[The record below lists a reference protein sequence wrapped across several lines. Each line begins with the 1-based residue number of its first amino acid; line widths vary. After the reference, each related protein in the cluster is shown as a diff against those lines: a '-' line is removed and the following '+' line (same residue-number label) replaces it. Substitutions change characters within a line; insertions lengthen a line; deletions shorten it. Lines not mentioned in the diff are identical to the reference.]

1 MQIKAY
7 FALRTKVFAKARI
20 TVFYSASC
28 TSVHIWGSVS
38 IIPWWAGMQALSILT
53 HSFSSK
59 EKEQLLLTS
68 AATIVLRTRQTTLA
82 NGIWYITS
90 SLIASPSVAL
100 ALAVIHTVQNDEG
113 KWEEAKTHLDGRAGE
128 RHLSKVEEMTGSW
141 KETVRVALLGR
152 T

>member
-7 FALRTKVFAKARI
+7 FALGTKVFAKARI

-38 IIPWWAGMQALSILT
+38 IVPWRAGMQALSILA
-53 HSFSSK
+53 HPFSSE
-59 EKEQLLLTS
+59 EKEQFLLTS
-68 AATIVLRTRQTTLA
+68 AAPVVLWTRQTTFA
-82 NGIWYITS
+82 NGIWYIAS

-113 KWEEAKTHLDGRAGE
+113 KREEAKTHLDGGSGE
-128 RHLSKVEEMTGSW
+128 RHLSKQRKRGAPA
-141 KETVRVALLGR
+141 RRQRG
-152 T
+152 